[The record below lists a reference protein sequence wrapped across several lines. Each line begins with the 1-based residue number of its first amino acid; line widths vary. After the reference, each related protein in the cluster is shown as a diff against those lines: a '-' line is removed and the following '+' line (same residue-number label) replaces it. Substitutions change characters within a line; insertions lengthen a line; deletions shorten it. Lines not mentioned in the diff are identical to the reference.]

1 MRSVQ
6 DLFRILL
13 YKKGAKNSKLINHV
27 DTILRIRISRYPKM
41 RYSCQLLTSVYH
53 FERCNRVLVA
63 NIFSLNENE
72 SLLQKSP
79 ASRNN
84 PPPPPWECTIICR
97 DNAGS
102 PIFQHL
108 VNFQFYTPISKGE
121 CGGTFSG
128 AVINA
133 SKYYSEQE
141 FLPPLER

>member
-1 MRSVQ
+1 M
-6 DLFRILL
+6 
-13 YKKGAKNSKLINHV
+13 
-27 DTILRIRISRYPKM
+27 P
-41 RYSCQLLTSVYH
+41 TS
-53 FERCNRVLVA
+53 
-63 NIFSLNENE
+63 SLNENE

-133 SKYYSEQE
+133 SKCYSEQE
-141 FLPPLER
+141 FLPNQYNSWPILWSNMELVLMLMELNDLNRAEMLPNDPM